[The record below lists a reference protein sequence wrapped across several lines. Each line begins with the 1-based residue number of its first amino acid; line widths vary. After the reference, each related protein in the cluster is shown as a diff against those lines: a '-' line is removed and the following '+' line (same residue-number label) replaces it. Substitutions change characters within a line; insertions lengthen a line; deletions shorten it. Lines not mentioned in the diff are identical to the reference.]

1 MKFPTLIQRT
11 TLLLAAFAPTTQC
24 SPYSSTTARPARIA
38 PNSAFLKS
46 FSEQTSLPACIWTA
60 KGTHTAKGYTNA
72 AAETT
77 SIEGMQ
83 ADCDNI
89 NLNKKL
95 ASDFRSDV
103 LVLGSRDSFT
113 NATDTNLY
121 WSTISSQARIDRL
134 CNMTAAYPIVYD
146 EQHDAYWID
155 EPFVCATRDDSA
167 C

>member
-103 LVLGSRDSFT
+103 FGPEIKRFFYQCDRYQPILVYHQF
-113 NATDTNLY
+113 
-121 WSTISSQARIDRL
+121 SSSD
-134 CNMTAAYPIVYD
+134 
-146 EQHDAYWID
+146 
-155 EPFVCATRDDSA
+155 
-167 C
+167 